1 MTKFQTT
8 LEARQIL
15 TELRKQTRSVPYNK
29 DLRKLLDNCEL
40 LMIKMGNAEV
50 LARQS
55 HKPKLVEQSRDELAR
70 AMDYAEKMILLAK
83 LLQ

>member
-1 MTKFQTT
+1 MPKFQTT
-8 LEARQIL
+8 LEARKIL
-15 TELRKQTRSVPYNK
+15 NELRKQSRSVPYNK

-40 LMIKMGNAEV
+40 LMVKMGNAEV

-55 HKPKLVEQSRDELAR
+55 HKPKLVEESRNELEKAIDYCEKMLMLAR
-70 AMDYAEKMILLAK
+70 